1 VAYIFLV
8 PQIIELSM
16 SVKIYVTGL
25 GMVSGIGLDVPQTL
39 DAIKNSR
46 SGIGELTLFDSVHK
60 GNLPV
65 CEVKASNQKLKEDL
79 QITKTTSRTALLG
92 IMAAKEALV
101 SAGIVQSP
109 VRTGLI
115 SSTSV
120 GGMDMSE
127 KFYGIYKKDSA
138 KGKLRNMIS
147 HDCGDSTERIADYL
161 GIKDYVS
168 TISTACSSAANA
180 IMFGARLIKNGFLDR
195 VVVGGTDSL
204 TKFTLNGFNAL
215 MIVDKGGCKPFD
227 ENRAGLTL
235 GEAAGYI
242 VLESEQIVK
251 KNNKKIYCELKG
263 YGNAND
269 AYHQTASSPEGNG
282 PFMSMKLTLDMSG
295 LAIDNI
301 DYVNVHG
308 TGTPNNDLSEGK
320 ALIRLFG
327 EKVPKFS
334 SSKAYTGH
342 TLGAAGG
349 IEAVLSVMC
358 IEHQMII
365 PNLNFTTPITELG
378 LIPET
383 KFLQPVPVNNVMSN
397 SFGFGGNVSSLIF
410 SRV

>member
-1 VAYIFLV
+1 
-8 PQIIELSM
+8 
-16 SVKIYVTGL
+16 
-25 GMVSGIGLDVPQTL
+25 MVSGIGLDVEQTL
-39 DAIKNSR
+39 DSLKNKK

-65 CEVKASNQKLKEDL
+65 CEVKASNRKLKDDL
-79 QITKTTSRTALLG
+79 RITQSTSRTALLG

-101 SAGIVQSP
+101 KAGIKDMP

-127 KFYGIYKKDSA
+127 NFYATYRKEA
-138 KGKLRNMIS
+138 TKGKLRNMIS

-242 VLESEQIVK
+242 VLESEQIVR

-269 AYHQTASSPEGNG
+269 AYHQTASSPEGDG
-282 PFMSMKLTLDMSG
+282 PYMAMKMTLDMSG
-295 LAIDNI
+295 LTTDQI

-327 EKVPKFS
+327 EHVPRFS
-334 SSKAYTGH
+334 SSKAFTGH

-365 PNLNFTTPITELG
+365 PNLHFTTPIAEVG
-378 LIPET
+378 LVPET
-383 KFLQPVPVNNVMSN
+383 QFLQPVTVNHVMSN

-410 SRV
+410 SRL

>member
-1 VAYIFLV
+1 
-8 PQIIELSM
+8 
-16 SVKIYVTGL
+16 
-25 GMVSGIGLDVPQTL
+25 
-39 DAIKNSR
+39 
-46 SGIGELTLFDSVHK
+46 
-60 GNLPV
+60 
-65 CEVKASNQKLKEDL
+65 
-79 QITKTTSRTALLG
+79 
-92 IMAAKEALV
+92 MAAKEALV
-101 SAGIVQSP
+101 KAGIKDMSE
-109 VRTGLI
+109 RTGLI

-127 KFYGIYKKDSA
+127 NFYATYRKEA
-138 KGKLRNMIS
+138 TKGKLRNMIS
-147 HDCGDSTERIADYL
+147 HDCGDSTERIADHL

-242 VLESEQIVK
+242 VLESEQIVR

-282 PFMSMKLTLDMSG
+282 PYMAMKMTLDMSG
-295 LAIDNI
+295 LTTDQI

-327 EKVPKFS
+327 EHVPRFS
-334 SSKAYTGH
+334 SSKAFTGH

-365 PNLNFTTPITELG
+365 PNLHFTTPIAELG
-378 LIPET
+378 LVPET
-383 KFLQPVPVNNVMSN
+383 QFLQPVTVNHVMSN

-410 SRV
+410 SRL

>member
-1 VAYIFLV
+1 
-8 PQIIELSM
+8 M
-16 SVKIYVTGL
+16 SVKIYVTGV
-25 GMVSGIGLDVPQTL
+25 GIASGIGINVPETL
-39 DAIKNSR
+39 VSIKNKK
-46 SGIGELTLFDSVHK
+46 SGFAGLTLFNSVHK
-60 GNLPV
+60 GVLPV
-65 CEVKASNQKLKEDL
+65 CEVKATNEQLKQQLKIDTRNT
-79 QITKTTSRTALLG
+79 ITRTALLG
-92 IMAAKEALV
+92 MLAAREAFAD
-101 SAGIVQSP
+101 AGITENAP
-109 VRTGLI
+109 RTGLI

-120 GGMDMSE
+120 GGMDSSE
-127 KFYGIYKKDSA
+127 NFYVGYKHNHNN
-138 KGKLRNMIS
+138 GKLRNIVS

-215 MIVDKGGCKPFD
+215 MIVDKEGCRPFD
-227 ENRAGLTL
+227 ENRFGLTL
-235 GEAAGYI
+235 GEAAGYL
-242 VLESEQIVK
+242 VLESEHLIK
-251 KNNKKIYCELKG
+251 KSNKKIYCELKG

-269 AYHQTASSPEGNG
+269 AFHQTASSPEGDG
-282 PFMSMKLTLDMSG
+282 PYMAMKKTLDMSG
-295 LAIDNI
+295 LSADEI
-301 DYVNVHG
+301 DYINAHG

-327 EKVPKFS
+327 NHVPKFS

-349 IEAVLSVMC
+349 IEAVMSVLC

-365 PNLNFTTPITELG
+365 PNLHFTTPIVELG
-378 LIPET
+378 LVPET
-383 KFLQPVPVNNVMSN
+383 QFLQPVEVNNVMSN

-410 SRV
+410 SRL